1 MRNIRIVT
9 AANSLILIIFTV
21 ITIFITYVINIG
33 LNSEYNFEQSKISSH
48 KALILNEIRYK
59 IAMTRADINTLDA
72 DVWRKAPLTQRYVDS
87 SRRRMKEIAVALDK
101 LAVYQQDEDVEAILK
116 VTRELTGVYAFSLQQ
131 LLDGGSA
138 STSTSS
144 LLSELSDHVNKFLQ
158 EEAEEN
164 KRYASLARDYKN
176 KIIMLSTGVFILIV
190 LISIAT
196 WRWVKNNL
204 LYKLHQS
211 SLIFSEISKGNLLVP
226 VPCEDKNEFGMLFAE
241 MNKMKNALIDMISS
255 VQHSATHIQQ
265 NTNNIAAG
273 NTDLSSRTESQ
284 ASSLQQT
291 AASMEEI
298 KITVSQN
305 AETAD
310 QASQLTTRASL
321 ISHSAADIMSNV
333 IATMGNIENSAN
345 RIAFINNVINDIAD
359 QTNILALNAAVE
371 AARAGEQGRGFAVV
385 AAEVRNLA
393 KRSSD
398 AAKEINQLIAESVKN
413 VNQGTERVTEAG
425 NTMKELVS
433 SIGQVNEI
441 MQGITLASAE
451 QSTGVTQIAQ
461 ALNDI
466 DNVTQKNALLVE
478 DSTKITQDLSLQAVQ
493 LTRAVNVFKLER
505 DISSLLSPDGN
516 AFL

>member
-1 MRNIRIVT
+1 M
-9 AANSLILIIFTV
+9 
-21 ITIFITYVINIG
+21 
-33 LNSEYNFEQSKISSH
+33 
-48 KALILNEIRYK
+48 
-59 IAMTRADINTLDA
+59 
-72 DVWRKAPLTQRYVDS
+72 
-87 SRRRMKEIAVALDK
+87 
-101 LAVYQQDEDVEAILK
+101 
-116 VTRELTGVYAFSLQQ
+116 
-131 LLDGGSA
+131 
-138 STSTSS
+138 
-144 LLSELSDHVNKFLQ
+144 
-158 EEAEEN
+158 
-164 KRYASLARDYKN
+164 ARDYKN
-176 KIIMLSTGVFILIV
+176 KIIVLSTGVFILIV